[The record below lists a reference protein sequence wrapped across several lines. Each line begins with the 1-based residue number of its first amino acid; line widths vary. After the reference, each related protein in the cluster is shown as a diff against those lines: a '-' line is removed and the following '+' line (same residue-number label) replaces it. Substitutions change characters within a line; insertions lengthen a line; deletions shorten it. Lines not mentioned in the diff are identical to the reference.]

1 MSLFDDFLGTIK
13 GVKEHLKMK
22 PNSTPKFFKPRL
34 VSFASKDKIGEELNR
49 FEKLCV
55 LEKVEFSDWATPI
68 VPVLKP
74 DGSVRICR
82 DYKVTINP
90 CLDVQEYLMPIA
102 EELFTKLNGG
112 EKFSKIDLSSA
123 YQQVLLDDESKQYV
137 TINTHLGL
145 YRYTRLPFVVAA
157 SPAIFQKT
165 MDVVLNG
172 LQGVGGILDDLII
185 TSKNDEEHL
194 QNLDSTL
201 HRLQSMGI
209 QLKSSKCVFLKP
221 SVEYFAFVVDR
232 QGIHPSPRKVQAI
245 REVPVPENPT
255 DIKSFLGLVNYY
267 QKLIPDMATLVNPL
281 NCLLSQDVPWKWSDD
296 CQISFKTLKS
306 ALENSPLLTHC
317 DSKKPVRLAADASSC
332 GIGAVLSYVSDNGE
346 EQPIAYASQTLSA
359 SEQNYSMIEKEALA
373 LIFGLKKFHQY

>member
-1 MSLFDDFLGTIK
+1 MTSNEGPVLLGRNWLSVLKLNWSEIKKVSAKPVSDVEQLTTQYASLFDDSLGTIK
-13 GVKEHLKMK
+13 GVKAHLKMK
-22 PNSTPKFFKPRL
+22 SNSTPKFFKPTP
-34 VSFASKDKIGEELNR
+34 VPFALKDKIGEELNR
-49 FEKLCV
+49 LEKLGV

-74 DGSVRICR
+74 DGSVRICG

-90 CLDVQEYLMPIA
+90 CLDVQEYPMPSA
-102 EELFTKLNGG
+102 EELFTQLNGG

-123 YQQVLLDDESKQYV
+123 YQQVRLDDESKQYV

-145 YRYTRLPFVVAA
+145 YRYTRLPFVAA

-185 TSKNDEEHL
+185 TGKTDQEHL
-194 QNLDSTL
+194 QNLNSTL
-201 HRLQSMGI
+201 NRLQSMGI
-209 QLKSSKCVFLKP
+209 QLKKSKCVFLQP

-255 DIKSFLGLVNYY
+255 DLKSFLGLVNYY
-267 QKLIPDMATLVNPL
+267 RKFIPDMASVVNPL
-281 NCLLSQDVPWKWSDD
+281 NRLLSQDVPWTWSDGLSEIFRD
-296 CQISFKTLKS
+296 FENCFREFTLVN
-306 ALENSPLLTHC
+306 AL
-317 DSKKPVRLAADASSC
+317 RLQETRETSC
-332 GIGAVLSYVSDNGE
+332 GCIVLWNRSCVISCV
-346 EQPIAYASQTLSA
+346 
-359 SEQNYSMIEKEALA
+359 
-373 LIFGLKKFHQY
+373 